1 MRVRATRTV
10 AKTLAILLV
19 AASGALTGCR
29 HTRVATEGYAP
40 EKIKYDETYDWE
52 IKEVLALA
60 RENRWEEASARA
72 AALRQKD
79 PQNPMLERIH
89 NWTVQQGRK
98 HREQA
103 LEDGIR
109 EIDAKSSVFSP
120 SITDLLLEQKE
131 RGLPATKDV
140 RDTVDRIDST
150 PYIPETFG
158 KTLREKGP
166 LFDLDS
172 SKGRMA
178 RILEK
183 EVSIHLDNVPLETI
197 IVNISQSAGINIVAD
212 KSLPALKQTL
222 SVHLDK
228 VRLDEFFRYIS
239 RNYDL
244 QFQVG
249 DELVWVVD
257 AKDPKHLME
266 ETRFY
271 RLRKGFVLPAQF
283 GADEATIQRVQAN
296 NVVTTTETQKFRKF
310 VNDETPTM
318 PSLERAIKE
327 LFTGSKFLIDYER
340 NLVVARGTPEQ
351 LEVLERI
358 IEEFDRP
365 IQQVLIE
372 ARFVTISKPAFL
384 QLGVLWETGR
394 LFGSV
399 RDPVDYTGLIGPQ
412 DQLSVG
418 VGLQE
423 SFTNILSREALSATI
438 SALEQSGESQTL
450 SAPRLTVLNNRPA
463 RISDGKVQYFYEEYT
478 VSQTITER
486 TLASSFVPQGKP
498 TKITSGAELDVL
510 ASISGDGKS
519 ILLALNPRVNTD
531 VELVNRFTL
540 TDTEGNAQFKIFLPE
555 YRTQE
560 IATRMTVKSGETVVM
575 GGVLEREKTTYVESV
590 PVLGNLPIIGT
601 FFRRRTEVDRPRY
614 LLIFVTATIVADTG
628 EFVVYD
634 DPEPTTN

>member
-1 MRVRATRTV
+1 M
-10 AKTLAILLV
+10 AILLV

-340 NLVVARGTPEQ
+340 NLVVARGTP
-351 LEVLERI
+351 
-358 IEEFDRP
+358 
-365 IQQVLIE
+365 
-372 ARFVTISKPAFL
+372 
-384 QLGVLWETGR
+384 
-394 LFGSV
+394 
-399 RDPVDYTGLIGPQ
+399 
-412 DQLSVG
+412 
-418 VGLQE
+418 
-423 SFTNILSREALSATI
+423 
-438 SALEQSGESQTL
+438 
-450 SAPRLTVLNNRPA
+450 
-463 RISDGKVQYFYEEYT
+463 
-478 VSQTITER
+478 
-486 TLASSFVPQGKP
+486 
-498 TKITSGAELDVL
+498 
-510 ASISGDGKS
+510 
-519 ILLALNPRVNTD
+519 
-531 VELVNRFTL
+531 
-540 TDTEGNAQFKIFLPE
+540 
-555 YRTQE
+555 
-560 IATRMTVKSGETVVM
+560 
-575 GGVLEREKTTYVESV
+575 
-590 PVLGNLPIIGT
+590 
-601 FFRRRTEVDRPRY
+601 
-614 LLIFVTATIVADTG
+614 
-628 EFVVYD
+628 
-634 DPEPTTN
+634 

>member
-1 MRVRATRTV
+1 M
-10 AKTLAILLV
+10 AILLV

-103 LEDGIR
+103 LEDEIR

>member
-103 LEDGIR
+103 LEDEIR

-310 VNDETPTM
+310 VNDETPPM